1 MNYEEHGHPEFAI
14 VMRGYDRLQ
23 VDEYVATQV
32 QSLREAQA
40 RVAAAE
46 QTLAEC
52 RREMDLLRSRVGELE
67 SAEQQVR
74 PALAALG
81 KRVGRIL
88 NEAWEAAEA
97 VRAEAAEE
105 ARQALLEARERV
117 AAIETAAEEDRAE
130 AARLRGEAA
139 SVADAAV
146 RRANDQ
152 AGEIVARL
160 IQEAEAKAE
169 QAQANADAECRARLE
184 QAGKE
189 AATVVGEA
197 WAERDRVL
205 LDLADQRDELL
216 QEITAVQAHRDAVLE
231 AIERLQ
237 GALRQTLAGL
247 PAGVAGTAGEEP
259 PSASDPLID
268 LSEHEDEHSTATSE
282 P

>member
-23 VDEYVATQV
+23 VDDYVATQV
-32 QSLREAQA
+32 QSLHEAQA

-46 QTLAEC
+46 QQLAEC
-52 RREMDLLRSRVGELE
+52 RREMDLLRSRMGELE

-105 ARQALLEARERV
+105 VRQVLLEARERA
-117 AAIETAAEEDRAE
+117 AAIETAADEDRAD
-130 AARLRGEAA
+130 AARLRDEAA
-139 SVADAAV
+139 SVAEAAV
-146 RRANDQ
+146 RRANDE
-152 AGEIVARL
+152 AGELVARM
-160 IQEAEAKAE
+160 IEEAETKTK
-169 QAQANADAECRARLE
+169 QAQADADAECRARLE
-184 QAGKE
+184 QAGEE
-189 AATVVGEA
+189 AAIVVGEA

-205 LDLADQRDELL
+205 LGLADQRDELL
-216 QEITAVQAHRDAVLE
+216 QEIKAVQAHRDAVLE

-247 PAGVAGTAGEEP
+247 PAEIAGTAGEEQP
-259 PSASDPLID
+259 PAAERLID
-268 LSEHEDEHSTATSE
+268 LSEHEDEHSTATTES
-282 P
+282 